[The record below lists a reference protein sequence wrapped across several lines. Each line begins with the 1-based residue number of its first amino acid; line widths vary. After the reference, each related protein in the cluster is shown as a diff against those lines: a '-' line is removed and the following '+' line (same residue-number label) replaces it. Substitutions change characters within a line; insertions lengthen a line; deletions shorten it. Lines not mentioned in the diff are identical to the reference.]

1 MRSLNLKT
9 LLYKGI
15 KFKDNS
21 KVISNFFDKK
31 FRIGS
36 WTEYDDFFRDI
47 IIL

>member
-21 KVISNFFDKK
+21 KVISNFDKK

-36 WTEYDDFFRDI
+36 WTEYDDF
-47 IIL
+47 